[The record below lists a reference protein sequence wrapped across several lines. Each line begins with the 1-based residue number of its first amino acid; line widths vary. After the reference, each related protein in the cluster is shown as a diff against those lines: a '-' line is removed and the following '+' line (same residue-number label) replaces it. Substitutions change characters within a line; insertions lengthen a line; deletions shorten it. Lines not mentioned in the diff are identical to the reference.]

1 MRPMKGV
8 FAAGVIA
15 AAGVMVAACGTPVPP
30 TTTTTTTVAPD
41 DGRYVSAGLGI
52 DAGDCSESIAPC
64 RTINYA
70 VSHALEGETVHV
82 AAGTYDELVVVT
94 KALVFEGAN
103 AQRSAGVDPDS
114 RSAES
119 IVKGFRTPGEPHPVA
134 SGANSVT
141 VDGFTIDPQ
150 GDAALIAAPTHH
162 LVALFGGAQVSVT
175 NNVFN
180 GGDWVSDCGSTCTT
194 MTDAAVMVMSGT
206 YEVTDN
212 SFANFRAPIDVT
224 QFDAAHPVESGT
236 ISGNVITHVT
246 NRAIWVNEY
255 LGGPFPGTITVSDNV
270 LDATG
275 WDSPSWSPAG
285 IVMTSGGNTVSGN
298 TFTGF
303 GSGVFHQVCDGT
315 NVASASNSFVD
326 NTFVDNRSGIQ
337 VLVAGACGTT
347 TVEATIS
354 GNQFDGGLWS
364 GAGVVDA
371 PKIGVRWN
379 GATRPNDLVASC
391 NWWGSADGA
400 GAPGASTVTAGV
412 EAVPV
417 EHQPRRGPAT
427 GSEAAVGPSGH

>member
-1 MRPMKGV
+1 MRAHKG
-8 FAAGVIA
+8 ALLGA
-15 AAGVMVAACGTPVPP
+15 AAVVAVVLGACGPPP
-30 TTTTTTTVAPD
+30 TTTPPEQ
-41 DGRYVSAGLGI
+41 GRFVSPSGV
-52 DAGDCSESIAPC
+52 DVGDCATSASAC
-64 RTINYA
+64 LTIGYA
-70 VSHALEGETVHV
+70 VSQALAGETVHV
-82 AAGTYDELVVVT
+82 AAGTYDELVEVT
-94 KALVFEGAN
+94 KPLVFEGAN
-103 AQRSAGVDPDS
+103 AGTSAGVTAGT
-114 RSAES
+114 RGAES
-119 IVKGFRTPGEPHPVA
+119 VVKGFRTPGEPHPVA

-162 LVALFGGAQVSVT
+162 LVALFGGAEVSVM
-175 NNVFN
+175 NNVFV

-224 QFDAAHPVESGT
+224 QFDAAHPVVSGT

-255 LGGPFPGTITVSDNV
+255 LGGPFPGTITISNNR

-298 TFTGF
+298 SFTGF
-303 GSGVFHQVCDGT
+303 GSGVFLQVCDGT
-315 NVASASNSFVD
+315 NVASASNSFTG
-326 NTFVDNRSGIQ
+326 NSFVDNRSGIQ
-337 VLVAGACGTT
+337 FLVAGACGST

-354 GNQFDGGLWS
+354 GNQFDGGPWS
-364 GAGVVDA
+364 GAGLVDV

-379 GATRPNDLVASC
+379 GATRPNDLDATC

-412 EAVPV
+412 ETSPWNTS
-417 EHQPRRGPAT
+417 PTGPCD
-427 GSEAAVGPSGH
+427 GV